1 MKKKQLKKF
10 ISSPGNISGIHDYCN
25 RWCEKCRFKNRCRN
39 YEFEKQCEDG
49 LGEPEMDDLLFSV
62 EEEVAPID
70 YQNKKFDVE
79 NQQMFL
85 NFIDFVMH
93 EPDFDVDIIPLEVY
107 EDNEQ
112 ESKIEHLFSH
122 PLYKQA
128 VGCYDL
134 MAEWFSAAE
143 PYMDV
148 LTENL
153 EKLSRETAKTIADAI
168 ELIQWNRTLIL
179 SKTFR
184 AISFDGDSYLYEIE
198 TDANGSIKVVLVALD
213 EMFDAWCDI
222 LVSIPETESLT
233 FDILQHITIF
243 KDQLKVNYPF
253 ATCFVRPGFDEPGY

>member
-1 MKKKQLKKF
+1 MKKKQIKQF
-10 ISSPGNISGIHDYCN
+10 IANPDHISGIHDYCN
-25 RWCEKCRFKNRCRN
+25 RWCEKCPFKSRCKN
-39 YEFEKQCEDG
+39 YAFEKQYDNDVN
-49 LGEPEMDDLLFSV
+49 EPDDLLFSV
-62 EEEVAPID
+62 EEEVAPMD
-70 YQNKKFDVE
+70 YNNEMLDTE
-79 NQQMFL
+79 NQHMFL

-107 EDNEQ
+107 DDKEQ

-128 VGCYDL
+128 VLCYDL
-134 MAEWFSAAE
+134 MAEWFSVAE
-143 PYMDV
+143 PYMDI
-148 LTENL
+148 LTENP
-153 EKLSRETAKTIADAI
+153 EQLSREAAKSIADAI

-184 AISFDGDSYLYEIE
+184 AISFDDDSYLFEIE
-198 TDANGSIKVVLVALD
+198 TDANGSVKVVLVALD

-222 LVSIPETESLT
+222 LVAIPETENLT

-253 ATCFVRPGFDEPGY
+253 ATCFVRPGFDEPGYQG